1 MIVILFIAVLIGCPL
16 VCYCKR
22 GCMWYEWRRERFVRR
37 RCEQKLWDLQH
48 PAEAAK
54 RAAAD
59 EAARKANRREFKL
72 PRKEERGPP
81 LRLEPA
87 PPPPQYAPPP
97 QQAAPQQAAAPPP
110 PQQQAP
116 AAWVPPP
123 AQAAGE
129 QGPRAPVV
137 APAKAGFFAR
147 MRAGKGGAAAPAAQP
162 RIEQTPVGAQ
172 YDYDDYTDVRFAHPA
187 LSSPNCLA
195 ALTGFTNA
203 PYSFYSGLLF
213 GQRVHGEHV
222 HRRDAGRQQPFLR
235 GTAAAAARPGGAAA
249 AARRPLSRA
258 RARVTLETRLA
269 LGLFTLRTALRRSRS
284 AVRAAARVALPHPRR
299 QRPSAARARHPP
311 RRRIP
316 VPPRRCRSR
325 CRHHRTH
332 PRTLLRRS
340 RAHTRARRTSNHR
353 IVRG

>member
-1 MIVILFIAVLIGCPL
+1 MIIILFIAAIIGFPL
-16 VCYCKR
+16 LCYCKR

-37 RCEQKLWDLQH
+37 RCEQKLWELQH

-81 LRLEPA
+81 MRLEPA

-97 QQAAPQQAAAPPP
+97 QQAAPQQAAAPPPP

-137 APAKAGFFAR
+137 QPAKAGFFAR
-147 MRAGKGGAAAPAAQP
+147 MRAGKGAAAAPAQP

-172 YDYDDYTDVRFAHPA
+172 YDYDDYTDVRIA
-187 LSSPNCLA
+187 
-195 ALTGFTNA
+195 
-203 PYSFYSGLLF
+203 
-213 GQRVHGEHV
+213 Q
-222 HRRDAGRQQPFLR
+222 GR
-235 GTAAAAARPGGAAA
+235 
-249 AARRPLSRA
+249 
-258 RARVTLETRLA
+258 
-269 LGLFTLRTALRRSRS
+269 
-284 AVRAAARVALPHPRR
+284 
-299 QRPSAARARHPP
+299 
-311 RRRIP
+311 
-316 VPPRRCRSR
+316 
-325 CRHHRTH
+325 
-332 PRTLLRRS
+332 
-340 RAHTRARRTSNHR
+340 
-353 IVRG
+353 